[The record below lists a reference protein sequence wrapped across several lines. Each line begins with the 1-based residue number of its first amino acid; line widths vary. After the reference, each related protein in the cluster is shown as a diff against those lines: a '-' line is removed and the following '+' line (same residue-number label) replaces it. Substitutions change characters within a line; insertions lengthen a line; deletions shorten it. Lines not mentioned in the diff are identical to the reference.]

1 MTKEKHGKVFGHVWK
16 QNRSN
21 SVEEDIFNTL
31 NGKLGICYIGSKQLM
46 KKDKDIKTSSQ
57 KQQRMM

>member
-21 SVEEDIFNTL
+21 SVEGDIFNML
-31 NGKLGICYIGSKQLM
+31 NGKLDICYTGSKQLM
-46 KKDKDIKTSSQ
+46 KKDIKT
-57 KQQRMM
+57 

>member
-21 SVEEDIFNTL
+21 SVEGDIFNML
-31 NGKLGICYIGSKQLM
+31 NGKLDICYTGSKQLM
-46 KKDKDIKTSSQ
+46 KKDIKD
-57 KQQRMM
+57 QQSKAARMM

>member
-46 KKDKDIKTSSQ
+46 KKDIKT
-57 KQQRMM
+57 